1 MVVSGRVWRG
11 SRGDERLVR
20 PPACTRGRAA
30 TEGCATAPAGAERS
44 SGMSGAHST
53 FGASR
58 PRGKCVPKIA
68 KAVIASASA
77 SFRALPRA
85 PFDTR
90 HGRGIAHPHT
100 HAFAGEL
107 GQPQCVG
114 VTASIKGIRIS
125 RARAGHGDNP
135 HPYRPVR
142 VSDPSNAR
150 GGSGARGARHGGA
163 AASEP
168 SPGVRWCLQAA
179 NKAQASPG
187 PRRHDAPGV
196 RGNQPGAQVL
206 GRRAAVGQRRGVG
219 RGDFGREG
227 RAQEGRGAS

>member
-30 TEGCATAPAGAERS
+30 TEGCATAPAGTERG
-44 SGMSGAHST
+44 SGMST
-53 FGASR
+53 FGIVSTAGEKTAKNCLPKPLSR
-58 PRGKCVPKIA
+58 QRQRRKD
-68 KAVIASASA
+68 
-77 SFRALPRA
+77 ALPRA
-85 PFDTR
+85 PSDTR
-90 HGRGIAHPHT
+90 HGGGIAHPHA

-114 VTASIKGIRIS
+114 VTASIQGIRIS

-206 GRRAAVGQRRGVG
+206 GRRAAIGQRRGVV

>member
-1 MVVSGRVWRG
+1 MHAGTSRDRRVCYRASGCREELWYVGRTLHVWRV
-11 SRGDERLVR
+11 ST
-20 PPACTRGRAA
+20 AK
-30 TEGCATAPAGAERS
+30 CAL
-44 SGMSGAHST
+44 
-53 FGASR
+53 
-58 PRGKCVPKIA
+58 PKIA

-77 SFRALPRA
+77 SFRAMPRA

-90 HGRGIAHPHT
+90 HGRGIAHPHA

-114 VTASIKGIRIS
+114 VTASIQGIRIS

-168 SPGVRWCLQAA
+168 SPEFAGVFKPRIKPKLPLDHVVMMHQAYVET
-179 NKAQASPG
+179 NPVPKSWDEGPPLDNGGASAG
-187 PRRHDAPGV
+187 RLRT
-196 RGNQPGAQVL
+196 
-206 GRRAAVGQRRGVG
+206 RRASTRRS
-219 RGDFGREG
+219 RRLL
-227 RAQEGRGAS
+227 RRIRRNPR